1 MHGKMKKDSKVKL
14 RAVLEKLAPVEFNQ
28 VRYSS
33 SLPCMRKLVGG
44 KCGAPEAAGGNNP
57 VSQPDMSEAETP
69 AAANCNEYWRTTC
82 STSWTKATG
91 AVNLECHR
99 IEPGLDDDRWRRAKQ
114 AWRRQEACTAGGD
127 VLSRGAPARQ
137 RETARAGVKLFR
149 PSRKRAA
156 GWGYLEEGT
165 LHRVIGW
172 AHPALL
178 QLLLYLRTTLFVDG
192 TFQCVPVP
200 YHQCVVVMCLD
211 NAANCYVP
219 VFYSLAKGLAHAT
232 YWDIFH
238 ILIVATDHQLI
249 LSRSRVTTKL
259 L

>member
-33 SLPCMRKLVGG
+33 SLPCTRKLVGG

-69 AAANCNEYWRTTC
+69 AAANCNEC
-82 STSWTKATG
+82 
-91 AVNLECHR
+91 AVRKTRLVF
-99 IEPGLDDDRWRRAKQ
+99 AV
-114 AWRRQEACTAGGD
+114 GD
-127 VLSRGAPARQ
+127 VTNELDQGYC
-137 RETARAGVKLFR
+137 
-149 PSRKRAA
+149 
-156 GWGYLEEGT
+156 YLEEGT

-192 TFQCVPVP
+192 TFRCVPVP

-232 YWDIFH
+232 YWDILH
-238 ILIVATDHQLI
+238 ILIVATDHQLDPE
-249 LSRSRVTTKL
+249 SVTCDYEAALIAVIRDQLPNTTINGCLFHWK
-259 L
+259 

>member
-33 SLPCMRKLVGG
+33 SLPCTRKLVGG

-57 VSQPDMSEAETP
+57 VARLVHDMQ
-69 AAANCNEYWRTTC
+69 NE
-82 STSWTKATG
+82 
-91 AVNLECHR
+91 
-99 IEPGLDDDRWRRAKQ
+99 LDQ
-114 AWRRQEACTAGGD
+114 GYC
-127 VLSRGAPARQ
+127 
-137 RETARAGVKLFR
+137 
-149 PSRKRAA
+149 
-156 GWGYLEEGT
+156 YLEEGT

-192 TFQCVPVP
+192 TFRCVPVP

-232 YWDIFH
+232 YWDILH
-238 ILIVATDHQLI
+238 ILIVATDHQLDPE
-249 LSRSRVTTKL
+249 SVTCDYEAALIAVIRDQLPNTTINGCLFHWK
-259 L
+259 

>member
-33 SLPCMRKLVGG
+33 SLPCTRKLVGG

-57 VSQPDMSEAETP
+57 I
-69 AAANCNEYWRTTC
+69 
-82 STSWTKATG
+82 
-91 AVNLECHR
+91 NLG
-99 IEPGLDDDRWRRAKQ
+99 P
-114 AWRRQEACTAGGD
+114 
-127 VLSRGAPARQ
+127 LSFMRS
-137 RETARAGVKLFR
+137 
-149 PSRKRAA
+149 PSVRDQLKM
-156 GWGYLEEGT
+156 EGT

-192 TFQCVPVP
+192 TFRCVPVP

-232 YWDIFH
+232 YWDILH
-238 ILIVATDHQLI
+238 ILIVATDHQLDPE
-249 LSRSRVTTKL
+249 SVTCDYEAALIAVIRDQLPNTTINGCLFHWK
-259 L
+259 